1 MRLNASALLEDE
13 EFIGFGKVPD
23 GISSTINL
31 SVNGN
36 LIEAA
41 TNLFSILRSIDDL
54 KLNNVAIAK
63 IPNTGIGIAIND
75 RLQRAAIQNI

>member
-1 MRLNASALLEDE
+1 LS
-13 EFIGFGKVPD
+13 
-23 GISSTINL
+23 IN
-31 SVNGN
+31 GD

-41 TNLFSILRSIDDL
+41 TNLFSVLRSIDDL

-63 IPNTGIGIAIND
+63 IPNTEIGIAIND

>member
-1 MRLNASALLEDE
+1 MTHLGLLEDE